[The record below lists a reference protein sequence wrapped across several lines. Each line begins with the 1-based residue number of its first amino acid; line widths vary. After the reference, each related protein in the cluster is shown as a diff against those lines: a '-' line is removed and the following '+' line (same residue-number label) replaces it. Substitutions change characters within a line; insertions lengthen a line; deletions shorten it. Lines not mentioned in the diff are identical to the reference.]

1 MGKLNS
7 EKKSTMSKINQE
19 NLKKSIAYVRE
30 NRKER
35 KFVETMDLQILLR
48 DYNPDKEK
56 RFNSSMVLPNQAK
69 TNIKVCVI
77 ANVNHLDQCKA
88 AGYTC
93 VDMDTIKKFNKQG
106 KPIKKWARTFDVLLV
121 SSTLNKLAAANT
133 GKILSSVHKLP
144 LVIDEGEKVAD
155 KINELHYTCKWRM
168 KKVPWLAQGVG
179 VDKLTDEQLRQNI
192 NKSLNFLISLL
203 PKGWNNIRTVHCKFS
218 MGRPSRIF

>member
-1 MGKLNS
+1 MGKLNL
-7 EKKSTMSKINQE
+7 EKTKSKMSKINQE
-19 NLKKSIAYVRE
+19 TLKKSIAFVRE

-56 RFNSSMVLPNQAK
+56 RFNSSMVLPHMAK
-69 TNIKVCVI
+69 SNIKVCVI
-77 ANVNHLDQCKA
+77 ANINHLDQCKK
-88 AGYTC
+88 AGVAC
-93 VDMDTIKKFNKQG
+93 VDMDAIKKFNKQG
-106 KPIKKWARTFDVLLV
+106 
-121 SSTLNKLAAANT
+121 AAQI

-144 LVIDEGEKVAD
+144 LVISENEKVSD
-155 KINELHYTCKWRM
+155 KIKELNFTCKWRM

-179 VDKLTDEQLRQNI
+179 IDTLKDEELRQNI

-203 PKGWNNIRTVHCKFS
+203 PKGWNNIRTINCKFS